1 MYLSKLT
8 LNPRHPQARRDLAN
22 PYSMHATLCW
32 AFRKPGVSEPPPG
45 KSWERGKTVDPLLWR
60 LEQGLHEAF
69 LLVQSHALPD
79 WQALFARHPGYAVLD
94 EKSPKP
100 FEPAL
105 KPGQLLRFR
114 LRANPTVTKFIAKE
128 GKKMRLGLVK
138 LEDQLAWL
146 HRQGER
152 YGFSVPGAMVSSSER
167 VKARKPKKDGDEG
180 SVITLQSVTY
190 DGHLRVDE
198 PEAFLRALQG
208 GLGHAKA
215 LGFGL
220 LSIGP
225 ARSP

>member
-1 MYLSKLT
+1 MYLSKL
-8 LNPRHPQARRDLAN
+8 LLDPRHTQARRDLAN
-22 PYSMHATLCW
+22 PYDMHATLSW
-32 AFRKPGVSEPPPG
+32 AVADREG
-45 KSWERGKTVDPLLWR
+45 ERLLWR
-60 LEQGLHEAF
+60 LEQGPREAI
-69 LLVQSHALPD
+69 LLVQSLTPPD
-79 WQALFARHPGYAVLD
+79 WQALFERHPGYAALD
-94 EKSPKP
+94 ESSPKP

-114 LRANPTVTKFIAKE
+114 LKANPTVTKFDPEK
-128 GKKMRLGLVK
+128 GKRKRLGLVK
-138 LEDQLAWL
+138 LDDQLAWL

-152 YGFSVPGAMVSSSER
+152 YGFTVPGAMVSNTER
-167 VKARKPKKDGDEG
+167 VRARKPQKDGEEG
-180 SVITLQSVTY
+180 RVITLQSVTY
-190 DGHLRVDE
+190 DGHLRIDE